1 MVIELAAGEARATV
15 LPAMGGGL
23 GSIVWRGMD
32 VLRPWPGRAEEGPFA
47 IAMNL
52 MVPFSNRISRAFPW
66 DGDVYPVAANLPGEP
81 FAIHGDVF
89 QREWEV
95 LEAGPAD
102 ARLAV
107 EGEIG
112 PWRHR
117 ATVDYH
123 LGARG
128 VVCVLRVENRGNGA
142 MPFGGGFHPWFP
154 RGAETRL
161 QFAAEGYWPED
172 ARHLP
177 ATEAPVALPKGWDWH
192 AEGPLPNGW
201 INAGFAGWDGSA
213 TIRQPG
219 MVIRLLATGCGTT
232 IVYSPDAKSG
242 FFCFEPVSHPVDAH
256 NLPGQPGLV
265 RLAPGENLTMTMSLS
280 WDAT

>member
-1 MVIELAAGEARATV
+1 MVIALTAGDARAEV
-15 LPAMGGGL
+15 VPGMGAGL
-23 GSIVWRGMD
+23 GSVTWRGMD
-32 VLRPWPGRAEEGPFA
+32 VLRPWSGREDDGPFA
-47 IAMNL
+47 LGMNL
-52 MVPFSNRISRAFPW
+52 MAPFTNRISRPFRW
-66 DGDVYPVAANLPGEP
+66 DGAEYAVAANLPGEP
-81 FAIHGDVF
+81 YAIHGDVF
-89 QREWEV
+89 QRGWQV
-95 LEAGPAD
+95 LEAGAD
-102 ARLAV
+102 GARLAV
-107 EGEIG
+107 DGAMG

-117 ATVDYH
+117 VVVDYR

-128 VVCVLRVENRGNGA
+128 LVCGLMMENRGDA
-142 MPFGGGFHPWFP
+142 ALPFGGGFHPWFP
-154 RGAETRL
+154 RHAGTTIE
-161 QFAAEGYWPED
+161 FAAGGYWPED

-177 ATEAPVALPKGWDWH
+177 ATDAPVALPAGWDWR
-192 AEGPLPNGW
+192 EPGPLPEGW
-201 INAGFAGWDGSA
+201 INAGFAGWDGTA

-265 RLAPGENLTMTMSLS
+265 RLAPGERLTLTMSLS